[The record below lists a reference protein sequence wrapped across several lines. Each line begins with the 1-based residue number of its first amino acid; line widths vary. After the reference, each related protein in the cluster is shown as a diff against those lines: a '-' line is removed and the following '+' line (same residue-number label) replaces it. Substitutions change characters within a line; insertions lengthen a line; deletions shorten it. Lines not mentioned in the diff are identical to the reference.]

1 MTRRITTPRGAVV
14 AALRA
19 MTLPLHTTATLA
31 SLLDE
36 QATTLRA
43 QLDGVY
49 DGGVEA
55 VHDAR
60 VAIRR
65 VRELLALVPVVPGR
79 DGEDGVAKDLKKIG
93 RALGRVRDI
102 DVQLALIADL
112 EHHTTQAAPALV
124 IVRQAYDSERLAK
137 TRKLIKTLERL
148 DVDGLLNRISDTHPR
163 ALRKRLTSNG
173 WRRQLEQLIGERAR
187 NAAAA
192 MVHARG
198 VYFPNRAHGA
208 RIALKQ
214 LRYAAEIGAAIGV
227 LDAAGAIKAL
237 RKGQDVLGHLH
248 DRQTL
253 ADALKRHAAHDD
265 IKAAHIALARE
276 VLEREVLELH
286 RDYLGRRAAVHEACS
301 EIERAA
307 LRPWLGRRHIVVGT
321 AAVALSGILYGRH
334 ALASRA
340 IEA

>member
-1 MTRRITTPRGAVV
+1 MRRHTPRGAAV
-14 AALRA
+14 ATLGA

-36 QATTLRA
+36 QARTLRA
-43 QLDGVY
+43 QLEGVY
-49 DGGVEA
+49 DGA
-55 VHDAR
+55 VDAIHDAR

-79 DGEDGVAKDLKKIG
+79 DHEDGVARNLKKIG

-124 IVRQAYDSERLAK
+124 IVRRSYERERLAK

-148 DVDGLLNRISDTHPR
+148 DVDELLNRICDTHPR
-163 ALRKRLTSNG
+163 GLRKRLTSNG
-173 WRRQLEQLIGERAR
+173 WRQLLEQLIGERAR
-187 NAAAA
+187 NAGAA

-237 RKGQDVLGHLH
+237 RKGQDVLGDLH

-253 ADALKRHAAHDD
+253 ADALERHAGHDE

-276 VLEREVLELH
+276 VLEREVLQLH
-286 RDYLGRRAAVHEACS
+286 GDYLGRRAAVQEACS

-307 LRPWLGRRHIVVGT
+307 CRPWLGRPHIVVGT
-321 AAVALSGILYGRH
+321 AAVALSAILYGRH